1 MANLERQLLVA
12 SPSLT
17 DEWFAQT
24 VVLLV
29 AHNDNGAFGV
39 VLNRPTYETVGQ
51 VWNQLGGSPCNSNQ
65 PANVG
70 GPVDGP
76 IMALHTEESFADI
89 RVVPNVFLAVQ
100 RDNLDWVV
108 HQTQAPFRLFLG
120 TASWSPNQLEEE
132 LQQGAWLV
140 TPATSELLFA
150 PPDDLWAA
158 ALRKFGR
165 DFYTSLGIRGFPRD
179 AMWN

>member
-1 MANLERQLLVA
+1 MANLEHHLLVA
-12 SPSLT
+12 SPQLG

-24 VVLLV
+24 VVLLI
-29 AHNDNGAFGV
+29 AHNEKGAFGV
-39 VLNRPTYETVGQ
+39 VLNRPTMETVGQ
-51 VWNQLGGSPCNSNQ
+51 VWNQLSGSPCDSKQ
-65 PANVG
+65 PAHVG

-89 RVVPNVFLAVQ
+89 HVVPNVFLAVQ

-120 TASWSPNQLEEE
+120 TASWAPNQLEDEIR
-132 LQQGAWLV
+132 QGAWLV

-150 PPDDLWAA
+150 APEELWTA

-165 DFYTSLGIRGFPRD
+165 DFYAAVGIREFPQD
-179 AMWN
+179 ATLN

>member
-1 MANLERQLLVA
+1 MANLERHLLVA
-12 SPSLT
+12 SPQLR

-24 VVLLV
+24 VVLLI
-29 AHNDNGAFGV
+29 AHNENGAFGV
-39 VLNRPTYETVGQ
+39 VLNRPTLETVGQ
-51 VWNQLGGSPCNSNQ
+51 IWNQLGGSPCDSQ
-65 PANVG
+65 EPAHVG

-120 TASWSPNQLEEE
+120 TASWGPDQLEDEIQE
-132 LQQGAWLV
+132 GAWLV
-140 TPATSELLFA
+140 TPATTELLFA
-150 PPDDLWAA
+150 EPEDVWTA
-158 ALRKFGR
+158 ALRRYGR
-165 DFYTSLGIRGFPRD
+165 DFYESIGIRVFPEE
-179 AMWN
+179 ATVN